1 MQKEESVRRKRF
13 TTNIP
18 NIYPPRPA
26 SYAYQGRFTVGDL
39 RRKGNMS
46 SSKKVTDVV

>member
-13 TTNIP
+13 KTNIP
-18 NIYPPRPA
+18 NIYPLPA
-26 SYAYQGRFTVGDL
+26 SHAYQGRFTVGDL